1 MGDDRRL
8 VVVGPANPLHALPR
22 AAAAR
27 DELCKAER
35 KVTQVRSNLPQ
46 RPVSEVQPIKYFDER
61 RNKRYDE
68 AGMFPRSGLDRYD
81 KPPGFNPPRRGLRDR
96 TAPPV
101 RDPRVDRKA
110 AGGAD
115 AKPGID
121 TFTLKLCTKE
131 LNPNNAVHEVKKLS
145 GPLFQLGNMNKYPSA
160 PLDQVDGFQQL
171 RDRGAMERDIAS
183 LGMRGPPK
191 PYKWTV

>member
-1 MGDDRRL
+1 MHSSGGGNL
-8 VVVGPANPLHALPR
+8 FGITLIHWK
-22 AAAAR
+22 AR

-81 KPPGFNPPRRGLRDR
+81 KPPGFNPPQRGLRDR

-110 AGGAD
+110 AG
-115 AKPGID
+115 
-121 TFTLKLCTKE
+121 
-131 LNPNNAVHEVKKLS
+131 
-145 GPLFQLGNMNKYPSA
+145 A
-160 PLDQVDGFQQL
+160 PQS
-171 RDRGAMERDIAS
+171 E
-183 LGMRGPPK
+183 
-191 PYKWTV
+191 